1 MISLLVTLDEPAELI
16 ADLGERHTY
25 HMRNHSFHPYPKTLF
40 SGKNTA
46 ATPIWQMCF
55 YTNKYAFHLRISY
68 RYQTE
73 KSGRK
78 DDDIALINN
87 GLYNQS

>member
-1 MISLLVTLDEPAELI
+1 MISQLVTLDEPAELI
-16 ADLGERHTY
+16 ADPGERNTY
-25 HMRNHSFHPYPKTLF
+25 HMRCHQFHPYPKTLF
-40 SGKNTA
+40 SGNLTA

-55 YTNKYAFHLRISY
+55 YANKYALYLPISY

-73 KSGRK
+73 KLRRK
-78 DDDIALINN
+78 DDDIVVISN